1 MMVDT
6 EVVAVAEVVVVA
18 TTENADH
25 HHTTKTDHVMIDHV
39 HVLILHVSLNE
50 ILVLIVRY

>member
-1 MMVDT
+1 MRVDI
-6 EVVAVAEVVVVA
+6 EVVVAAAAVVEVAVEA

-39 HVLILHVSLNE
+39 PVLILHVSLNE
-50 ILVLIVRY
+50 ILV

>member
-1 MMVDT
+1 MKVDT
-6 EVVAVAEVVVVA
+6 EVAAVVEEVVVVA

-39 HVLILHVSLNE
+39 PVLILLVSLNE
-50 ILVLIVRY
+50 ILV